1 MLRPVLCK
9 ARHIGCDVSCNPWLS
24 STAYGFQPPCL
35 RMWGLDC
42 QKPCSTAIFES
53 SNNWWLCLTVFGP
66 CCLVCHLQ
74 LPPSSSSTCAP
85 QWWVTWR
92 HSVLNPTPGCPVNR
106 CRSCHSELQLVS
118 ARQQLAAFLQR
129 VRWMPG
135 CMWINKPTHVP
146 RKQVGYEG
154 NTSDVSAQPASSQ
167 DCEPSKGDPCTADA
181 ACKWPGCTAQLHP
194 CTT

>member
-1 MLRPVLCK
+1 
-9 ARHIGCDVSCNPWLS
+9 
-24 STAYGFQPPCL
+24 L

-85 QWWVTWR
+85 QWWATWR
-92 HSVLNPTPGCPVNR
+92 HSVLNPTPRCPVNR

-135 CMWINKPTHVP
+135 CMWINKPAHVP

-167 DCEPSKGDPCTADA
+167 DCEPSKGDPCSMQVAWMHCTIAPMYNMREG
-181 ACKWPGCTAQLHP
+181 ACTRSVHGRLAVEVVVAVSTYYSVCSRL
-194 CTT
+194 C